1 MTVISRQFSK
11 DILLS
16 TLFVLVVL
24 MALFAFFDLIGHMD
38 EVASNEYD
46 LAKAFLLTGLTLP
59 SRAYEVAPL
68 AVLLASVYTM
78 SRWAS
83 TSEFTVL
90 RAAGLSPLRLAA
102 TLILPGILLV
112 ALTFAVGE
120 GLAPGA
126 QRWASEIKSSGAA
139 LTARGYDSGAW
150 IRDTARGS
158 SGEELVR
165 YINIRS
171 VSASNRQATGA
182 WRIFEFDAKGRL
194 DRVLTA
200 DAGLFRQG
208 EGWTL
213 SHVRALRYPASGRDD
228 AAQEPVVEEVL
239 ETASYSATSI
249 TPEILGVMT
258 TKPDRMAMAD
268 LSQYID
274 HLETVNQSSEHFVAV
289 FWSKVLYPFGV
300 LVMLALSMPFAY
312 MNARSGGVA
321 IKVFAG
327 VLIGIAFYAL
337 NNLFAYLSGFSSASP
352 WLMAAAP
359 SLMMF
364 AGSAAALWWVEK
376 R

>member
-126 QRWASEIKSSGAA
+126 QRWASEIKSSEPPG
-139 LTARGYDSGAW
+139 D
-150 IRDTARGS
+150 
-158 SGEELVR
+158 
-165 YINIRS
+165 
-171 VSASNRQATGA
+171 
-182 WRIFEFDAKGRL
+182 GRL
-194 DRVLTA
+194 AHLRV
-200 DAGLFRQG
+200 
-208 EGWTL
+208 
-213 SHVRALRYPASGRDD
+213 
-228 AAQEPVVEEVL
+228 
-239 ETASYSATSI
+239 
-249 TPEILGVMT
+249 
-258 TKPDRMAMAD
+258 
-268 LSQYID
+268 
-274 HLETVNQSSEHFVAV
+274 
-289 FWSKVLYPFGV
+289 
-300 LVMLALSMPFAY
+300 
-312 MNARSGGVA
+312 
-321 IKVFAG
+321 
-327 VLIGIAFYAL
+327 
-337 NNLFAYLSGFSSASP
+337 
-352 WLMAAAP
+352 
-359 SLMMF
+359 
-364 AGSAAALWWVEK
+364 
-376 R
+376 